1 MSTLHYDPW
10 DLLNNTTNN
19 MTGMAGIGG
28 SLVGTGLN
36 AAGTA
41 GGLANNRFANNT
53 GLFSIADQSQLG
65 RMTLGGNLTNS
76 MLNNQVDWGRL
87 GQSNVDSTNSFALG
101 SGNMA
106 GNFINGQNSA
116 LNNSGNF
123 YLGLGNQ
130 DLANR
135 QGAAGMFS
143 NYFSGYG
150 SAFNPLNA

>member
-53 GLFSIADQSQLG
+53 GLFNIADQSQLG

-76 MLNNQVDWGRL
+76 MLNNQVDWGIKIWQTVKVRRGCSVITL
-87 GQSNVDSTNSFALG
+87 
-101 SGNMA
+101 
-106 GNFINGQNSA
+106 
-116 LNNSGNF
+116 
-123 YLGLGNQ
+123 
-130 DLANR
+130 
-135 QGAAGMFS
+135 AGMVQHLIHSMLESKHLTRHIREFTTKQ
-143 NYFSGYG
+143 
-150 SAFNPLNA
+150 